1 MPSYGNSPTR
11 GETARRVELSH
22 LVFSPNPYGL
32 SITEITFPA
41 TPMSKR
47 GKANTE
53 VFFDA
58 LDNPFYGPTNPP
70 GPPDETEE
78 QRTKREKESQDA
90 QKVSRQ
96 IDEHLLE
103 TKKAMEKKKRAV
115 KMLLLGQAESGK
127 STLLKNFQLA
137 FTPIQF
143 RKEQGIWKRIV
154 QLNLINSIKII
165 LDALQSEWIPD
176 STLPTSLGK
185 KHRLLHLRLSP
196 LFAYETA
203 FNEILSLNPEARD
216 VCVRAGSG
224 WKSTLSGDPPRSS
237 LDCPRG
243 RDLLVKNDPTQV
255 LEASVDDI
263 LSLWNDPAVQ
273 DVLHSSGIR
282 LQDSS
287 GFFLD
292 DVSRVTRRD
301 YMPTESD
308 IVRAR
313 VRTIGVEEH
322 HFVTESGTQKGSE
335 FFIADVG
342 GSRSSR
348 PSWIPYFDDV
358 DAILFLAPLAFN
370 LSLEEDPRVNRL
382 EDSLQLWRAICENKL
397 LANCTLILFLNK
409 KDILA
414 KTLASGVSV
423 KQYVTSYNDPND
435 VRHVTKYFK
444 DRFRNYHRKLSLHP
458 RSFISYETSAID
470 TRATQAVV
478 LAVHDSI
485 IRRNLAKSELI

>member
-1 MPSYGNSPTR
+1 
-11 GETARRVELSH
+11 
-22 LVFSPNPYGL
+22 
-32 SITEITFPA
+32 
-41 TPMSKR
+41 MSKR
-47 GKANTE
+47 GKANTDLSPDT
-53 VFFDA
+53 VH
-58 LDNPFYGPTNPP
+58 NPFHGPTNLP
-70 GPPDETEE
+70 GPPNETEE
-78 QRTKREKESQDA
+78 ERTRREQESQDA
-90 QKVSRQ
+90 QRISRE

-103 TKKAMEKKKRAV
+103 TKRMLERKKRAI

-143 RKEQGIWKRIV
+143 QNERGVWKRIV

-165 LDALQSEWIPD
+165 LDALQSEWSFD
-176 STLPTSLGK
+176 NEASTSLRK
-185 KHRLLHLRLSP
+185 EHRLLHLRLSP
-196 LFAYETA
+196 LLAYETA

-216 VCVRAGSG
+216 ICVRAGSG
-224 WKSTLSGDPPRSS
+224 WKSTLSGEPPRTSV
-237 LDCPRG
+237 DGPRS
-243 RDLLVKNDPTQV
+243 RDLLIKNDPTQV
-255 LEASVDDI
+255 LEASADDI
-263 LSLWNDPAVQ
+263 LSLWADPAVQ
-273 DVLHSSGIR
+273 DVLCSREIH

-292 DVSRVTRRD
+292 DVSRITMRD

-313 VRTIGVEEH
+313 IRTIGVEEH
-322 HFVTESGTQKGSE
+322 HFVAESGRSLGTDKGSE

-348 PSWIPYFDDV
+348 ASWIPYFDDV

-370 LSLEEDPRVNRL
+370 MSLEEDHRVNRLVPTPLL

-409 KDILA
+409 KDILV

-423 KQYVTSYNDPND
+423 KRYVTSYNDPND
-435 VRHVTKYFK
+435 APHVTKYFK
-444 DRFRNYHRKLSLHP
+444 DRFKSYHKKLSLHP
-458 RSFISYETSAID
+458 RPFICYETSAID
-470 TRATQAVV
+470 TRATQSVV

-485 IRRNLAKSELI
+485 IRRNLAKSNLI